1 VCVLS
6 RILKTVFLVFE
17 IFSFV
22 GSESFSHNHLNF
34 SLSSHV
40 GISTIS
46 IQGAISLIQFSTLS
60 VFSQLFQVF
69 QIISATLT

>member
-1 VCVLS
+1 VLS

-34 SLSSHV
+34 SLSSQV